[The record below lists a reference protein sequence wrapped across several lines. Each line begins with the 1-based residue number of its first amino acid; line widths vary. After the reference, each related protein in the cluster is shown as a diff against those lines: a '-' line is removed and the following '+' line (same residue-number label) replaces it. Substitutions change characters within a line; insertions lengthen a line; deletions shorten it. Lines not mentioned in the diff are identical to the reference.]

1 MFVNVLSNLNATIS
15 NKCFQDNLG
24 ETYSEFFSLLNFNP
38 LHFLKKH
45 ISNSWIIRPEIRKYL
60 FQTKKSYT

>member
-38 LHFLKKH
+38 LHFFWKN
-45 ISNSWIIRPEIRKYL
+45 I
-60 FQTKKSYT
+60 FQIVE